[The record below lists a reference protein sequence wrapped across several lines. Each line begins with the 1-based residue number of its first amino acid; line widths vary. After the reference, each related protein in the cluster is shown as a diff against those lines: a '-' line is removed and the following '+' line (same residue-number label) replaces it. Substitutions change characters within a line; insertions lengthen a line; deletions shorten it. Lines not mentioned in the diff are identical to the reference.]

1 MLNEGLDVKLMDVV
15 DGKLIEAAIEPL
27 TAKDFT
33 LIRKS
38 KDRFDKF
45 DWNKYK
51 DKEVYKLR
59 LKEND
64 LIVGLVCLV
73 EHQNPAI
80 DAIEIELLEVSAENI
95 GKAKSLDY
103 IGGCLIAFACRE
115 SFKRGHQGCVF
126 LIPKTSLIDHYISKY
141 RFKYEPIKTPGR
153 PDGFMVHY
161 DKGAR
166 RIIKEFLDRKPT

>member
-1 MLNEGLDVKLMDVV
+1 MLNGGLDVKLMDV
-15 DGKLIEAAIEPL
+15 AAGRFIDAVIEPL
-27 TAKDFT
+27 MVKDLT
-33 LIRKS
+33 VIRKS

-51 DKEVYKLR
+51 AKEVYKLK
-59 LKEND
+59 LKENE
-64 LIVGLVCLV
+64 LIVGLMCLF
-73 EHQNPAI
+73 EHEDPTI
-80 DAIEIELLEVSAENI
+80 DAVEIELLEVSAENI
-95 GKAKSLDY
+95 GKRKSFDY

-141 RFKYEPIKTPGR
+141 GFKYEPIKAPGR

-161 DKGAR
+161 DTGAR
-166 RIIKEFLDRKPT
+166 RIIREFLDRKPA